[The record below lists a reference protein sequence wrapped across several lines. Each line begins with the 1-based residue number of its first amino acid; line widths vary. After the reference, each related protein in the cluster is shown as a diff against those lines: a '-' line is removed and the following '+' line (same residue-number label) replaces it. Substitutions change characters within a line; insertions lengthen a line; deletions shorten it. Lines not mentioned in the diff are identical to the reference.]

1 VKLVDGRIVAAIDG
15 HLSLAD
21 GSVTVVAALRIP
33 GDVGHGQGEISSPG
47 SIEIAGS
54 VEGGLVRAR
63 RTIWIG
69 DGVRRSTV
77 EAGFALEIGGTVLDA
92 ELRVGAAHAELAGF
106 CRELRPLVQTF
117 ARLHQAVGQLL
128 AGARAVGKQ
137 LHPVRA
143 LSLACERIA
152 PTLDADLKH
161 LLAASNGRDG
171 IVSVDTLT
179 RIRAAER
186 DLDGVR
192 GGRLPVDALARAA
205 RSLAS
210 EEQRLATM
218 TAEAATLTAPVLQKT
233 RCTVIGDLFLTGRGA
248 VECELRVTG
257 RIEAAQPD
265 ALIRGGSLLLDG
277 TGLVHEL
284 APGADGLEVRLAPGS
299 RLDVDVLQAGVV
311 LVLDGR
317 RQRVDATCADVTLEA
332 SPRAAA

>member
-1 VKLVDGRIVAAIDG
+1 M
-15 HLSLAD
+15 
-21 GSVTVVAALRIP
+21 
-33 GDVGHGQGEISSPG
+33 
-47 SIEIAGS
+47 
-54 VEGGLVRAR
+54 
-63 RTIWIG
+63 
-69 DGVRRSTV
+69 
-77 EAGFALEIGGTVLDA
+77 
-92 ELRVGAAHAELAGF
+92 
-106 CRELRPLVQTF
+106 QTF

-161 LLAASNGRDG
+161 LLAASNDRDG

-218 TAEAATLTAPVLQKT
+218 TAEP
-233 RCTVIGDLFLTGRGA
+233 
-248 VECELRVTG
+248 
-257 RIEAAQPD
+257 
-265 ALIRGGSLLLDG
+265 
-277 TGLVHEL
+277 
-284 APGADGLEVRLAPGS
+284 
-299 RLDVDVLQAGVV
+299 
-311 LVLDGR
+311 R
-317 RQRVDATCADVTLEA
+317 R
-332 SPRAAA
+332 